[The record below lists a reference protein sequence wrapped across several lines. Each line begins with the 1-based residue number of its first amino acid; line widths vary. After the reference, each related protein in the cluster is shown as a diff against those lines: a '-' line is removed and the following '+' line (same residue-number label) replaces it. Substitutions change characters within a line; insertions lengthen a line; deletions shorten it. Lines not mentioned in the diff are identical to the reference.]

1 MIRLFLYSI
10 TNQTAGIFRHITM
23 ERVLLKSLNLVIMF
37 SSRELICQCKN
48 RPTLFGTEK
57 VFTAYNNVDH
67 DVTT

>member
-1 MIRLFLYSI
+1 MFRLFLYST

-23 ERVLLKSLNLVIMF
+23 ERVLKSLNLVIKF

-57 VFTAYNNVDH
+57 VFTAYNNIDH
-67 DVTT
+67 DATT